1 MGSAKNNIHNI
12 YKMNIFN
19 KVNKLIPKQLYST
32 SKHNVLALVFVLL
45 VILVVQYPAIFS
57 KSANTVYGKAII
69 LLIIILLTNYNTLV
83 GLAATIVALVFYV
96 YLFDT
101 GYEGFVE
108 GMDTPAANKPAENTP
123 KPDTASTGTSSGTVV
138 SSTPSTVATSSN
150 SLIEPSAPPAIA
162 APATPVPLATPI
174 TNPQEVSQTEKK
186 YSGQINMTPQNSN
199 AIPYTPVQN
208 PNVQPSESTGTAKST
223 SDATTLKPAAV

>member
-1 MGSAKNNIHNI
+1 LDSAKNNIHNI
-12 YKMNIFN
+12 YKMIIFN

-57 KSANTVYGKAII
+57 KSANTVFGKAVI

-108 GMDTPAANKPAENTP
+108 GMGGKKDD
-123 KPDTASTGTSSGTVV
+123 PDVKSS
-138 SSTPSTVATSSN
+138 
-150 SLIEPSAPPAIA
+150 SAPKQEECSQADIMLA
-162 APATPVPLATPI
+162 AKCATAPQCSNEVP
-174 TNPQEVSQTEKK
+174 SMK
-186 YSGQINMTPQNSN
+186 
-199 AIPYTPVQN
+199 VQN
-208 PNVQPSESTGTAKST
+208 PNVQPAESTGTAKST
-223 SDATTLKPAAV
+223 SDATTLKPAPATASALTTSTTM

>member
-1 MGSAKNNIHNI
+1 
-12 YKMNIFN
+12 MNIFN

-32 SKHNVLALVFVLL
+32 SKHNVFALVFVLL
-45 VILVVQYPAIFS
+45 VILVVQYPSIFS
-57 KSANTVYGKAII
+57 KSANTVFGKAII

-83 GLAATIVALVFYV
+83 GLAATVVALVFYV

-101 GYEGFVE
+101 GYEGLE
-108 GMDTPAANKPAENTP
+108 NMDTVAKPAENTP

-138 SSTPSTVATSSN
+138 SSTPSSVATSTN
-150 SLIEPSAPPAIA
+150 PLIEHSAPPAIA

-174 TNPQEVSQTEKK
+174 TNPQEASQTEKK
-186 YSGQINMTPQNSN
+186 YSGQINMTPQDSN

>member
-1 MGSAKNNIHNI
+1 MIENKNIHNI
-12 YKMNIFN
+12 YNMTLFN
-19 KVNKLIPKQLYST
+19 KINKLIPKQLYST
-32 SKHNVLALVFVLL
+32 SGHNVLALVFVLL

-57 KSANTVYGKAII
+57 KSANTVFGKAVI

-83 GLAATIVALVFYV
+83 GLAATVVALVFYV

-101 GYEGFVE
+101 GYEGLE
-108 GMDTPAANKPAENTP
+108 NMDAAAKPTENTP
-123 KPDTASTGTSSGTVV
+123 KPDTASTSSGTVV
-138 SSTPSTVATSSN
+138 SSTPSPVATSTN
-150 SLIEPSAPPAIA
+150 PLIEPSAPPAIA
-162 APATPVPLATPI
+162 APATTVPLATPI

-186 YSGQINMTPQNSN
+186 YSGQINMTPQDSN

>member
-1 MGSAKNNIHNI
+1 
-12 YKMNIFN
+12 MNIFN
-19 KVNKLIPKQLYST
+19 KVNKLILYNT

-45 VILVVQYPAIFS
+45 IILVVQYPAIFS
-57 KSANTVYGKAII
+57 KSANTVFGKAII

-108 GMDTPAANKPAENTP
+108 GMVADKKTSTPASSP
-123 KPDTASTGTSSGTVV
+123 KQEECSQADIMLAAKCATAPQCSNEV
-138 SSTPSTVATSSN
+138 PSM
-150 SLIEPSAPPAIA
+150 
-162 APATPVPLATPI
+162 
-174 TNPQEVSQTEKK
+174 K
-186 YSGQINMTPQNSN
+186 
-199 AIPYTPVQN
+199 VQN

-223 SDATTLKPAAV
+223 SDATTLKPAPATATALTPPATM

>member
-1 MGSAKNNIHNI
+1 LDSAKNNIHNI

-19 KVNKLIPKQLYST
+19 KVNKLILYST

-57 KSANTVYGKAII
+57 KSANTVFGKSII

-108 GMDTPAANKPAENTP
+108 GMGEKKDDPTVKP
-123 KPDTASTGTSSGTVV
+123 S
-138 SSTPSTVATSSN
+138 
-150 SLIEPSAPPAIA
+150 SAPKQEECSQADIMLA
-162 APATPVPLATPI
+162 AKCATAPQCSNEVP
-174 TNPQEVSQTEKK
+174 SMK
-186 YSGQINMTPQNSN
+186 
-199 AIPYTPVQN
+199 VQN
-208 PNVQPSESTGTAKST
+208 PNVQPAESTGTAKST
-223 SDATTLKPAAV
+223 SDATTLKPAPATASALTTSTTM